1 MFHLLCPDTFLF
13 FSMIHRNKIY
23 LLTDNGKEI
32 LSMNEVMYYLII
44 NSKSLIEESKLEDL
58 LAMSQSKWQ
67 NFADE
72 VKGLLF
78 CMSSHGI
85 LLYVWWGVGE
95 K

>member
-1 MFHLLCPDTFLF
+1 MNQC
-13 FSMIHRNKIY
+13 NKIY

-32 LSMNEVMYYLII
+32 LSMNEVMYYLIL
-44 NSKSLIEESKLEDL
+44 NSKPLIEESKLEDL

-72 VKGLLF
+72 VKGLQVF
-78 CMSSHGI
+78 MSSYDM